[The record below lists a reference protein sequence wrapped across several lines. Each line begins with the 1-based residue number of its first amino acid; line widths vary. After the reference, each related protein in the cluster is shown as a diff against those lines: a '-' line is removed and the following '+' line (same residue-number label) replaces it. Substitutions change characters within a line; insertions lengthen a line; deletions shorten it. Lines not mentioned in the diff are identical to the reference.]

1 MQTIPADV
9 AALAFCHSHAV
20 GILGAAIRLLPITH
34 TQVQATLHRLHPTI
48 ARELRRVRSRRWQQ
62 STSFTP
68 ELDLVAI
75 GHETDDVC
83 GNSVPV
89 RSSWEMQRTRVP
101 CSRAP
106 VGIGGPVGSGKT
118 ALVEALVPRFVARG
132 LRPLVITN
140 DIFTS
145 EDREHVRRT
154 LAGCLDADRIRGVET
169 GSCPHAAV
177 RDDPSLNLLMVEE
190 LTATYP
196 DADLILIESGG
207 DNLTLTFSPALAD
220 YQLYV
225 IDVAGGRQDPAQ
237 AWPGD
242 HADRSAGDQQ
252 DRPGPLC
259 RCRPGGDAA
268 RLGARAR

>member
-1 MQTIPADV
+1 MSGP
-9 AALAFCHSHAV
+9 
-20 GILGAAIRLLPITH
+20 GYG
-34 TQVQATLHRLHPTI
+34 
-48 ARELRRVRSRRWQQ
+48 
-62 STSFTP
+62 
-68 ELDLVAI
+68 
-75 GHETDDVC
+75 
-83 GNSVPV
+83 
-89 RSSWEMQRTRVP
+89 QR
-101 CSRAP
+101 
-106 VGIGGPVGSGKT
+106 G
-118 ALVEALVPRFVARG
+118 G

-140 DIFTS
+140 DIYTS

-225 IDVAGGRQDPAQ
+225 LDVAGGDKLPRKRGQGIMQSDLLVINKTDLAPHV
-237 AWPGD
+237 G
-242 HADRSAGDQQ
+242 ADLEVMRRDSARVRGNKPFLFTNCRGNEGLDEVEEAILSGIGLLAGS
-252 DRPGPLC
+252 DR
-259 RCRPGGDAA
+259 R
-268 RLGARAR
+268 